1 MCSQQLTYQERM
13 LSCVDSSVWKLEDKA
28 WVKARKAQWAEMS
41 KKLKGRDKTTLPLL
55 ENRTINYWKSYF
67 LSGELASTEH
77 LVSSIGLEINPFF
90 IMWFHPD
97 QSEPNLRQ
105 LLLRLIEIF
114 EIGGWDVRIDMAK
127 YGLSILRRCH
137 FGLSLQKNLL
147 LGADGVFGGQER
159 LYLRLLF
166 GVKEDG
172 FINAKIFG
180 ALLNFNFFNWLAAF
194 LLDVEADPNYPK
206 LELVDY
212 ALFNST
218 SYEVP
223 DVDWQLSLQ
232 RIVLQII
239 LYFDEVKQ
247 YMRDDSLWQHNATV
261 AVNKIKKALESNQ
274 LAPQLQQEWQFVRD
288 NVKKQLITNGLLEGH
303 GKSYVAYQSVWRRFI
318 D

>member
-1 MCSQQLTYQERM
+1 MCSQQLTYQDQM
-13 LSCVDSSVWKLEDKA
+13 LSSVDKSAWKLDDKA
-28 WVKARKAQWAEMS
+28 WVKARKAQWTEMS
-41 KKLKGRDKTTLPLL
+41 KKLKDRDKTTLPLL

-97 QSEPNLRQ
+97 QGEPNLRQ

-114 EIGGWDVRIDMAK
+114 EIGGWDVRVEMVK
-127 YGLSILRRCH
+127 YGYSIINKCH
-137 FGLSLQKNLL
+137 FGLRLQKNPV
-147 LGADGVFGGQER
+147 LGHAGVFGGQER

-261 AVNKIKKALESNQ
+261 AVNKIKTALESNQ

-288 NVKKQLITNGLLEGH
+288 NIKKQLITNELLEGH

-318 D
+318 E